1 MKRSTEWFISGA
13 FVFGMAFFLYLV
25 KVDVERRAFWFGT
38 GDIPPIQVAIMR
50 LSPIMIPALIVFG
63 IISLAMGLSK
73 AGVITVETE
82 TTTPEGQKKIIKEVV
97 MLPCDYCKALIP
109 QASTFCPECGAR
121 RKG

>member
-1 MKRSTEWFISGA
+1 M
-13 FVFGMAFFLYLV
+13 FGMAFFLYLV
-25 KVDVERRAFWFGT
+25 KVDVERRAFWIGT
-38 GDIPPIQVAIMR
+38 DNIPPIQVAIMR
-50 LSPIMIPALIVFG
+50 LSPIMIPALIIFG

-73 AGVITVETE
+73 AGVITVERE
-82 TTTPEGQKKIIKEVV
+82 ATPAPEAQKKVIKEVV